1 MASVT
6 QNSAVAPHLLS
17 QVGNQVSSAD
27 PVSRTKEVSKP
38 RDVTATFNYYKDPE
52 DGSPPAP
59 NYVNKPGSYERVPI
73 SQQLVVHDV
82 RGTEDQY
89 TLDTTG
95 FQIYKHESVEKA
107 FVDDEQIKEVY
118 YPEVEELLKAAYVG
132 LLWLTLAFWI
142 NIDRE

>member
-17 QVGNQVSSAD
+17 PVGNQVSVAD
-27 PVSRTKEVSKP
+27 PVSHTKEVPKP
-38 RDVTATFNYYKDPE
+38 RDVIATFNYYKDPE

-95 FQIYKHESVEKA
+95 FQIYKHESVEKD
-107 FVDDEQIKEVY
+107 FVDDEQIKNVY
-118 YPEVEELLKAAYVG
+118 YPEVEELLKAAYAPPP
-132 LLWLTLAFWI
+132 WFWHL
-142 NIDRE
+142 R